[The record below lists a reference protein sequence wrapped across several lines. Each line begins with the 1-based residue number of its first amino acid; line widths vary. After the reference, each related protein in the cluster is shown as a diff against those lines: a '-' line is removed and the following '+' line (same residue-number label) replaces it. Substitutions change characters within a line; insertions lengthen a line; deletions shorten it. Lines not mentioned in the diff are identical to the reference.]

1 MACPP
6 EGRVVIPPGKYR
18 VTSLFLKSNSNLE
31 LEEGA
36 VLIYLS
42 LIHILVGD

>member
-1 MACPP
+1 M
-6 EGRVVIPPGKYR
+6 IPSYPGGDHGVSAGGQGGDSAGKYR

-36 VLIYLS
+36 VLYI
-42 LIHILVGD
+42 